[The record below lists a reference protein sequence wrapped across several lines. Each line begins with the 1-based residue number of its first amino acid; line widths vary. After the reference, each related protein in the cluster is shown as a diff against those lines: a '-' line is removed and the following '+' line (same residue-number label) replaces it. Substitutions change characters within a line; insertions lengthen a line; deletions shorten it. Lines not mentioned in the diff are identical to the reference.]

1 MHDVR
6 VGEDVSALVYDE
18 ARPGSR
24 SPLLL
29 RETEGGLDSLHDL
42 RADEDDARP
51 VAVIDLADGEAA
63 AGPLCRGLR
72 ERALDDRCLL
82 VLADPSGADGHD
94 CRDQDHQAPDET
106 GPSRAS
112 REVLKTHEQA
122 GERSLAIHGDSCIG
136 WVLSGVEGDV
146 RMV

>member
-1 MHDVR
+1 EWLELVLRDVDLQKRDVVARVSADERGVDRVLVVEADFDLARALHDVR

-82 VLADPSGADGHD
+82 VLADPSGAD
-94 CRDQDHQAPDET
+94 
-106 GPSRAS
+106 
-112 REVLKTHEQA
+112 
-122 GERSLAIHGDSCIG
+122 
-136 WVLSGVEGDV
+136 
-146 RMV
+146 